1 MLVLAGMLAL
11 QASELSPLQL
21 RLRAFLFDSYQGFS
35 PRERVSAP
43 AIIVDIDEASL
54 KRFGQWPWPRSL
66 LAQLVERIDAM
77 KPAAIGLDILM
88 PEPDRSSP
96 CAVARLVPGIAPD
109 LVERMC
115 ALPGNDVQLARQL
128 RQGRV
133 ALSVAGVDRPTADR
147 LLAPPHVA
155 TGGDPGPWLRQ
166 FAGALTSVSELHEAA
181 AGHALV
187 SADTEFGIVRWA
199 PVAARVGGTVLPS
212 LPIELLRLASGQPA
226 FSIKVAGSRIAGV
239 GVGDLF
245 VPTQSDGRLWVHYGH
260 YQSDRYVSAAMVLDG
275 KVNAEV
281 LKDRLVL
288 VGVSGL
294 GLVDFPMT
302 ALGERVPGVEVH
314 AQILESMFDGTTLLR
329 PHWAL
334 WVELAVSLLLGLALI
349 FGITRV
355 NSMLVVLTVLLATE
369 ALVGAGFWLFTRQH
383 LLIDASA
390 PALVLLLLFG
400 GLLTYELMRGQVERR
415 ALESSLR
422 RQREAAARTA
432 GEVAAARRIQ
442 LGMVPD
448 AREVFAREPRL
459 DLAARM
465 EPARDVG
472 GDLYD
477 CFMLDADRVFFLV
490 GDVCGKG
497 IPASLFMATSK
508 TLCKS
513 VALRA
518 GMDLGEVMRQAN
530 LEISRDNS
538 EMLFVTVFAGILD
551 LRTGALWYASAGHER
566 PFLTAPGQ
574 APASLEAEGGPPL
587 GIDDMADYPVAHRSL
602 ARGQYLCV
610 CTDGVSEATN
620 AAGDFFGK
628 DRMVQAL
635 AAAADA
641 PDADHLMRELVRR
654 VDAFADGSERSDD
667 VTVLVLRWRGPGQP
681 EGCA

>member
-1 MLVLAGMLAL
+1 MLVLAALLAL
-11 QASELSPLQL
+11 QGSELIPLQL
-21 RLRAFLFDSYQGFS
+21 RLRAFLFDSYQGLA

-66 LAQLVERIDAM
+66 LAQLVGQIDAM

-96 CAVARLVPGIAPD
+96 CAVVRLVQGIAPD

-115 ALPGNDVQLARQL
+115 ALPGNDAQLASLL
-128 RQGRV
+128 RQSRA
-133 ALSVAGVDRPTADR
+133 ALSVAGVDRATADR

-155 TGGDPGPWLRQ
+155 VGGDPGPLMRQ
-166 FAGALTSVSELHEAA
+166 YSGALSSVTELHEAA

-187 SADTEFGIVRWA
+187 SADTEFGIVRWV
-199 PVAARVGGTVLPS
+199 PLVARVGGSILPS
-212 LPIELLRLASGQPA
+212 LPIEMLRLASGNPA
-226 FSIKVAGSRIAGV
+226 FSIKVAESRIAGV

-245 VPTQSDGRLWVHYGH
+245 VPTQGDGRLWVHYGL
-260 YQSDRYVSAAMVLDG
+260 YQSDRYVSAAAVLDG
-275 KVNAEV
+275 KVSPET

-314 AQILESMFDGTTLLR
+314 AQMLESIFDGTTLLR
-329 PHWAL
+329 PHWAG
-334 WVELAVSLLLGLALI
+334 WAELGVSLLLGLALI

-355 NSMLVVLTVLLATE
+355 NSMLVVLLVALATE
-369 ALVGAGFWLFTRQH
+369 ALAAAGYWLFLRQH
-383 LLIDASA
+383 LLIDVSA
-390 PALVLLLLFG
+390 PALVLLVLFG
-400 GLLTYELMRGQVERR
+400 GMLTYELMREQIGRR

-422 RQREAAARTA
+422 AQREAAARTA

-448 AREVFAREPRL
+448 ARQVFAQEPRL
-459 DLAARM
+459 DIAARM

-477 CFMLDADRVFFLV
+477 CFMLDADRAFFLV

-518 GMDLGEVMRQAN
+518 GIDLGEVMRQAN
-530 LEISRDNS
+530 REISRDNS

-566 PFLTAPGQ
+566 PFLSVPGRT
-574 APASLEAEGGPPL
+574 PASLETDGGPPL
-587 GIDDMADYPVAHRSL
+587 GIDDTAQFPVSHLWL
-602 ARGQYLCV
+602 APDQYLCI

-628 DRMVQAL
+628 DRMIEAL
-635 AAAADA
+635 SAAAHASDA
-641 PDADHLMRELVRR
+641 QDMMEEVVRR
-654 VDAFADGSERSDD
+654 VDEFADGAERSDD
-667 VTVLVLRWRGPGQP
+667 VTVLVLRWRGADPTARQ
-681 EGCA
+681 A